1 MNQQTSHII
10 LHVERAANDLRRG
23 QPVILRLEDGAS
35 LLVASGEYM
44 PQEKHITDGAHPAVK
59 LMKIGGLLPQAVI
72 LETPKSGQGDFLAV
86 TEAEIQAYPAQ
97 LAASLEQVSEARVPL
112 EDAQEAKIVA
122 FRPRFGHQEHLA
134 IVVGEPQKDEAAYV
148 RLHSSCIT
156 GDVLGSLRCD
166 CGNQLRHALAI
177 IGERK
182 SGAVLYLSQEGRGI
196 SIANKLRAYQ
206 LQDEGMDTVEA
217 NEALGFLADER
228 DFAVAAEMLKQLGIS
243 KVVLLTNNP
252 GKMKALAAH
261 GIEVVRRE
269 PVITEANVHNRKY
282 LDTKAEKLGHHLKDS
297 HGQH

>member
-1 MNQQTSHII
+1 MNKQTSHII
-10 LHVERAANDLRRG
+10 LHVERAANDLRRD
-23 QPVILRLEDGAS
+23 QPIILVREGGARF
-35 LLVASGEYM
+35 LVSAGEYA
-44 PQEKHITDGAHPAVK
+44 PPEADCVQDSAHPAVK
-59 LMKIGGLLPQAVI
+59 LMKIGGLLPKAVLQAVPQ
-72 LETPKSGQGDFLAV
+72 EQGDFLSV
-86 TEAEIQAYPAQ
+86 TEAEIQDYPAQ
-97 LAASLEQVSEARVPL
+97 LAASLEKVSEANVPL
-112 EDAQEAKIVA
+112 EDAEQARIVA

-134 IVVGEPQKDEAAYV
+134 IIIGEPQKDEAAYV

-166 CGNQLRHALAI
+166 CGDQLRQALAI

-182 SGAVLYLSQEGRGI
+182 SGAVLYLNQEGRGI

-228 DFAVAAEMLKQLGIS
+228 DFAVAAEMLKQLDIT

-252 GKMKALAAH
+252 GKMKALAAQ

-269 PVITEANVHNRKY
+269 PVVTEANAHNRKY
-282 LDTKAEKLGHHLKDS
+282 LDTKASKMGHHLKDK
-297 HGQH
+297 HG